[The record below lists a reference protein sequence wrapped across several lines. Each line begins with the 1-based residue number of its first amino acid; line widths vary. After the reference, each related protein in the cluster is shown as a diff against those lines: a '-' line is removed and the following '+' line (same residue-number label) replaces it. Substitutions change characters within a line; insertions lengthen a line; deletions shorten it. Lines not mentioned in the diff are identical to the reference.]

1 MILRSEPSSRA
12 ALMGEQPNPWD
23 LSLPPLLV
31 GQDYTF
37 TMAISCHHERFRCE
51 PCDRCPI
58 DYLTYLTEATKRCC
72 RGSVVTG
79 DESLDHCRGIP
90 TPSSRSDVQRGQCI
104 RPFSHLFKIV
114 NRVDSVFENLHCDVY
129 LRRFDTCKW
138 TNRSQEPF
146 SIRLVFDQPLPAI
159 AARADL
165 AEAKFVT

>member
-37 TMAISCHHERFRCE
+37 TMAGPQPSTITGGARLYLHHGHSCHHERFRCE

-79 DESLDHCRGIP
+79 DESLDHCRRIL
-90 TPSSRSDVQRGQCI
+90 TPSSRSDIQSGQCI
-104 RPFSHLFKIV
+104 RPFSHL
-114 NRVDSVFENLHCDVY
+114 L
-129 LRRFDTCKW
+129 
-138 TNRSQEPF
+138 
-146 SIRLVFDQPLPAI
+146 
-159 AARADL
+159 
-165 AEAKFVT
+165 